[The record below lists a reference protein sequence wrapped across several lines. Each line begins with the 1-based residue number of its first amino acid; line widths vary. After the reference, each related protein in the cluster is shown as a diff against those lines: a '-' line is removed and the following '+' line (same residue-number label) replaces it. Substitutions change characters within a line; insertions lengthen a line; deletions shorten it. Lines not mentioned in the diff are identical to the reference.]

1 MDNSKIYLYGKE
13 VVTPYYLNE
22 ALADAVSKE
31 YVDNKAAESTTAYY
45 YRWDGSTGAEAK
57 AMFSEIVKLAKANKV
72 IHVYVDQNQSPY
84 KLRRYTGTITNGS
97 FDTGSSGKRVSFNM
111 YQLDRA
117 RTSKADGVSYYVN
130 KEVSIT
136 LEYDENYDVISISSY
151 DNTNYSLTPDSHV
164 VSKTYLTEQI
174 SKAIGSVSSF
184 SLLPVDVLP
193 TENIQTNVIYAV
205 PSDDPKEKDVRIEY
219 IYINNDWEIIGTTK
233 IDLSNY
239 CTKDDLA
246 NIDIPESAQ
255 NIKDGTKTGALKSVG
270 STESSG
276 LNSIALG
283 LNNTATGNASVALG
297 SYNEVTAP
305 GAIAL
310 GSYNYVE
317 GSDGVAL
324 GGDNSISG
332 RYAIAEGLYN
342 MADADYTH
350 AEG

>member
-22 ALADAVSKE
+22 ALADKVTDSYIKE
-31 YVDNKAAESTTAYY
+31 
-45 YRWDGSTGAEAK
+45 
-57 AMFSEIVKLAKANKV
+57 
-72 IHVYVDQNQSPY
+72 
-84 KLRRYTGTITNGS
+84 
-97 FDTGSSGKRVSFNM
+97 
-111 YQLDRA
+111 
-117 RTSKADGVSYYVN
+117 
-130 KEVSIT
+130 
-136 LEYDENYDVISISSY
+136 
-151 DNTNYSLTPDSHV
+151 
-164 VSKTYLTEQI
+164 
-174 SKAIGSVSSF
+174 
-184 SLLPVDVLP
+184 
-193 TENIQTNVIYAV
+193 
-205 PSDDPKEKDVRIEY
+205 
-219 IYINNDWEIIGTTK
+219 
-233 IDLSNY
+233 NY

-246 NIDIPESAQ
+246 NIDIPESAK
-255 NIKDGTKTGALKSVG
+255 NIQDGTNTGALKSVG